1 MKLSEIRA
9 GLLREHAGLAE
20 TLGDAAEAAKRWQSG
35 KVARDELHGC
45 LGRLLDQLRVHN
57 AHEEDVL
64 RDIIP
69 SIDAWGKARAEK
81 MLEEHHREHHALQ
94 KAIMDA
100 STTASVEVAVLAVLQ
115 LVEQL
120 TEHMAME
127 EKAFLGA
134 ELLNDETVPPNDSFG
149 G

>member
-20 TLGDAAEAAKRWQSG
+20 TLGDAASAAKRWQSG

-45 LGRLLDQLRVHN
+45 LGRLLEQLRVHN
-57 AHEEDVL
+57 AHEEEVL
-64 RDIIP
+64 REIIP
-69 SIDAWGKARAEK
+69 AIDAWGKARAEK
-81 MLEEHHREHHALQ
+81 MIEEHHREHLALQ
-94 KAIMDA
+94 KALIDA
-100 STTASVEVAVLAVLQ
+100 STTASVEVAVLAVMQ
-115 LVEQL
+115 LVEQM
-120 TEHMAME
+120 TEHMAHE

>member
-9 GLLREHAGLAE
+9 SLLREHAGLTE
-20 TLGDAAEAAKRWQSG
+20 TLGDAATAAKRWQSG
-35 KVARDELHGC
+35 KAARDELHGC

-57 AHEEDVL
+57 THEEEVL
-64 RDIIP
+64 REIIP
-69 SIDAWGKARAEK
+69 TIDAWGKARAEK
-81 MLEEHHREHHALQ
+81 MLEEHKREHLELQ
-94 KAIMDA
+94 KALIDA

-115 LVEQL
+115 LVEQM
-120 TEHMAME
+120 TEHMALE
-127 EKAFLGA
+127 EKAFLSA